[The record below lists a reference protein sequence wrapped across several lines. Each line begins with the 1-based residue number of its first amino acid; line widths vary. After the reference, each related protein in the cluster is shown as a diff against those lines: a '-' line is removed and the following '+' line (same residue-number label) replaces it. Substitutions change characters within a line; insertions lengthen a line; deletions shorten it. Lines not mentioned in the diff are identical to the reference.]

1 MTGLLIIL
9 IISISSEG
17 DGVLVKC
24 ITIGTGSDGESW
36 TVTDMDR
43 LELVVARSWGTL
55 GESDRGRWYELRGLW
70 SRTASAS

>member
-1 MTGLLIIL
+1 LTGLLIIL

-24 ITIGTGSDGESW
+24 ITVGAGSDGESW

-43 LELVVARSWGTL
+43 LDPRVSASKVEGFVV
-55 GESDRGRWYELRGLW
+55 SDRVSVLNRHAW
-70 SRTASAS
+70 

>member
-24 ITIGTGSDGESW
+24 ITIGAGSDGESW
-36 TVTDMDR
+36 TVTDIDR
-43 LELVVARSWGTL
+43 LDPRVLASNATGGCSQL
-55 GESDRGRWYELRGLW
+55 GNTR
-70 SRTASAS
+70 